1 MADFG
6 VSDHIYGSSN
16 FRRPREEPGMTS
28 TRASGTFSPR
38 ESPGLSSSREAFPDL
53 ALGGGRSPPGRETCI
68 KVPIGCLG
76 PRQGHLEDEKPGQR
90 RTVMSLLGLP
100 DLPIKLGVGGQEQP
114 KAALPKPLS
123 RPTSPELKH
132 TAFGHAFVPA
142 SPARGRGPTSR
153 VEERL
158 AMAAV
163 ASARSGHSGAAS
175 PRGVARISPLSFAA
189 SGTASPREGPRPMS
203 PGGEVSTRHGAASP
217 NMASSRHGAASPN
230 MASSRADSR
239 AVSRADSRATSPSP
253 DRNVTWDSAPT
264 RGAPPLPGQRPIQML
279 YEDEP
284 MLRASSPTLSRQS
297 SSSRTEPAALERG
310 MQASAEE
317 QRQARGRAAQ
327 RATPPESRPV
337 SRPGSPLPYAKS
349 GHATPAEGGSSLVH
363 MRAKAAVANANARW
377 LAAAAATDIAMG
389 QAKSS
394 NENRRKLK
402 NIYDE
407 HRVSDKR
414 YKYEVALADAAER
427 AEAVQEAQ
435 VDRALEL
442 AKAIGLYLHKAQ
454 RPPKVKFEL
463 GTPPLSKRGA
473 KGSSN
478 EALRVEGGSISDTGE
493 LAGAALGTALGDL
506 GGGYGGSSALHLMK
520 ASLTARLATSAVELA
535 VTERQLAD
543 AEQAYKPSSA
553 ASSGAS
559 APRESTSL
567 EGLNGHIGAK
577 ILLREVEPDSVAHYL
592 NRRNPNELQPSIEES
607 RPEEKC
613 VVLYRRPGES
623 LGLRISVD
631 REGGPPIISE
641 VNRTPPDTT
650 SPALLSVPLS
660 LPPSQPTPY

>member
-1 MADFG
+1 
-6 VSDHIYGSSN
+6 
-16 FRRPREEPGMTS
+16 MTS

-53 ALGGGRSPPGRETCI
+53 DLGGGRSPPGRETCI

-90 RTVMSLLGLP
+90 RTVMSFLGLP

-203 PGGEVSTRHGAASP
+203 PGGGVSTRHGASSP
-217 NMASSRHGAASPN
+217 RLGN
-230 MASSRADSR
+230 SRAD
-239 AVSRADSRATSPSP
+239 SRADSRATSPSP

-297 SSSRTEPAALERG
+297 SSSRTEPAALEKG
-310 MQASAEE
+310 VQASAEE

-473 KGSSN
+473 KGRSI
-478 EALRVEGGSISDTGE
+478 EALRMEGGSFSDTGE

-543 AEQAYKPSSA
+543 AEQAYKPSA

>member
-1 MADFG
+1 
-6 VSDHIYGSSN
+6 
-16 FRRPREEPGMTS
+16 MTS

-100 DLPIKLGVGGQEQP
+100 DLPIKLGAGGQEQP

-230 MASSRADSR
+230 MTSSRADSR

-473 KGSSN
+473 RDSAKGSSI
-478 EALRVEGGSISDTGE
+478 EALRMEGGSISDTGE

>member
-1 MADFG
+1 
-6 VSDHIYGSSN
+6 
-16 FRRPREEPGMTS
+16 MTS

-38 ESPGLSSSREAFPDL
+38 ESPGLSSPREAFPDL

-90 RTVMSLLGLP
+90 RTVMSFLGLP

-175 PRGVARISPLSFAA
+175 PRGVARISPLSVAA

-337 SRPGSPLPYAKS
+337 STPPESRPVSTQRATPPESRPVSRPGSPLPYAKS

-473 KGSSN
+473 KGSSI
-478 EALRVEGGSISDTGE
+478 EALRMEGGSISDTGE

-641 VNRTPPDTT
+641 VSRTPPA
-650 SPALLSVPLS
+650 PLHAHHQPHAPLS
-660 LPPSQPTPY
+660 LPPSHLTPH

>member
-1 MADFG
+1 
-6 VSDHIYGSSN
+6 
-16 FRRPREEPGMTS
+16 MTS

-53 ALGGGRSPPGRETCI
+53 DLGGGRSPPGRETCI

-100 DLPIKLGVGGQEQP
+100 DLPIKLGAGGQEQP

-132 TAFGHAFVPA
+132 TAFGHTFVPA

-478 EALRVEGGSISDTGE
+478 EALRMEGGSTLDTGE

-641 VNRTPPDTT
+641 VSRTPPAP
-650 SPALLSVPLS
+650 SHAHHQPHAPLS
-660 LPPSQPTPY
+660 LPPSQLTPH

>member
-1 MADFG
+1 
-6 VSDHIYGSSN
+6 
-16 FRRPREEPGMTS
+16 MTS

-100 DLPIKLGVGGQEQP
+100 DLPIKLGAGGQEQP

-217 NMASSRHGAASPN
+217 NMASSR
-230 MASSRADSR
+230 ADSR

-327 RATPPESRPV
+327 RATPPESRPVSTPPESRPV

-543 AEQAYKPSSA
+543 AEQAYKPSA

>member
-1 MADFG
+1 
-6 VSDHIYGSSN
+6 
-16 FRRPREEPGMTS
+16 MTS

-38 ESPGLSSSREAFPDL
+38 ESPGLSSPREAFPDL

-68 KVPIGCLG
+68 KVPIGCFG
-76 PRQGHLEDEKPGQR
+76 PRLVHLDEDEKPGQR
-90 RTVMSLLGLP
+90 RTVMSFLGLP
-100 DLPIKLGVGGQEQP
+100 DLPIKLGAGGQEQP
-114 KAALPKPLS
+114 KAALPKLLS
-123 RPTSPELKH
+123 RPTSPELKY

-158 AMAAV
+158 AMAAA
-163 ASARSGHSGAAS
+163 ASARRSGHSGAAS
-175 PRGVARISPLSFAA
+175 PQ
-189 SGTASPREGPRPMS
+189 EGPRPMS
-203 PGGEVSTRHGAASP
+203 PGGGVSTRHGASSP
-217 NMASSRHGAASPN
+217 RLGN
-230 MASSRADSR
+230 SRAD
-239 AVSRADSRATSPSP
+239 SRADSRATSPSP

-264 RGAPPLPGQRPIQML
+264 RGPPPLLGQRPVQML
-279 YEDEP
+279 YEEEP
-284 MLRASSPTLSRQS
+284 LPRASAPTLSTQS
-297 SSSRTEPAALERG
+297 SSRSEPLLPVRALERG

-317 QRQARGRAAQ
+317 QRQARGRPIATSPAQ
-327 RATPPESRPV
+327 RATSPESRPV
-337 SRPGSPLPYAKS
+337 SRPGSPRGSPSPLAKS
-349 GHATPAEGGSSLVH
+349 GHATPVEGGSSLVH
-363 MRAKAAVANANARW
+363 MRATAAVANANARW

-394 NENRRKLK
+394 NENRRKFK

-407 HRVSDKR
+407 QRVSDKR
-414 YKYEVALADAAER
+414 YKYEVALAEAAER

-435 VDRALEL
+435 VDRAVKL
-442 AKAIGLYLHKAQ
+442 AKAIGLSLLKVQ

-463 GTPPLSKRGA
+463 GTPPLSKRSA
-473 KGSSN
+473 KESSN
-478 EALRVEGGSISDTGE
+478 EAPRVEGVSILDADETDA
-493 LAGAALGTALGDL
+493 LAGSALGTALGDL

-543 AEQAYKPSSA
+543 AEQAYSASSA
-553 ASSGAS
+553 AAAARS
-559 APRESTSL
+559 APCDSTTL

-577 ILLREVEPDSVAHYL
+577 ILLREVEPESVAHFL
-592 NRRNPNELQPSIEES
+592 NRLNPNELQPSLEES

-641 VNRTPPDTT
+641 VSRTPPAPLHAHHQPPT
-650 SPALLSVPLS
+650 PLS
-660 LPPSQPTPY
+660 PCHPRI

>member
-1 MADFG
+1 
-6 VSDHIYGSSN
+6 
-16 FRRPREEPGMTS
+16 MTS

-90 RTVMSLLGLP
+90 RTVMSFLGLP

-297 SSSRTEPAALERG
+297 SSSRTEPDALKKG
-310 MQASAEE
+310 VQASAEE

-543 AEQAYKPSSA
+543 AEQAYSASSA
-553 ASSGAS
+553 AAS
-559 APRESTSL
+559 AR
-567 EGLNGHIGAK
+567 
-577 ILLREVEPDSVAHYL
+577 
-592 NRRNPNELQPSIEES
+592 
-607 RPEEKC
+607 
-613 VVLYRRPGES
+613 
-623 LGLRISVD
+623 
-631 REGGPPIISE
+631 
-641 VNRTPPDTT
+641 
-650 SPALLSVPLS
+650 
-660 LPPSQPTPY
+660 